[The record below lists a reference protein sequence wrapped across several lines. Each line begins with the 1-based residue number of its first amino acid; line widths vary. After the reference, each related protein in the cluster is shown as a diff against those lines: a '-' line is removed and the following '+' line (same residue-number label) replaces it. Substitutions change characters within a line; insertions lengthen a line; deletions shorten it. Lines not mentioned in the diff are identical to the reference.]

1 MKISDVSLSLQV
13 IERGL
18 EDIPITLEEDGVS
31 VAMFNLGSITT
42 SLRSLVEI
50 ILREELEEDRE

>member
-31 VAMFNLGSITT
+31 VACLT
-42 SLRSLVEI
+42 SAQ
-50 ILREELEEDRE
+50 

>member
-50 ILREELEEDRE
+50 ILREELEEEGE

>member
-1 MKISDVSLSLQV
+1 MRISDVSLSLQV

-50 ILREELEEDRE
+50 ILREDLEEEGE

>member
-18 EDIPITLEEDGVS
+18 EDIPITLEEDEVS

-50 ILREELEEDRE
+50 ILREELEEEGE